1 MPGKIKKAPVF
12 RPLFTI
18 ISLACLTFYVLL
30 PAFAYPLVTTW
41 SRRACNKN
49 GKPTPRKRHDI
60 SSGLIIRN

>member
-30 PAFAYPLVTTW
+30 PAFAYPLLTT
-41 SRRACNKN
+41 
-49 GKPTPRKRHDI
+49 
-60 SSGLIIRN
+60 